1 MRASAME
8 AAAHSPTSAR
18 GVRAARAATE
28 LSSEKE
34 ADGDAPG
41 PAEDAAV
48 RQRGEAQRTDLVAR
62 CRRSPLSALECAM
75 AARDLKSL
83 GSCRQ

>member
-1 MRASAME
+1 MIE
-8 AAAHSPTSAR
+8 L
-18 GVRAARAATE
+18 AARAATE

-62 CRRSPLSALECAM
+62 CRRSPRSAMECAM